1 MQTTEKTA
9 HTPGLKVNQYGNVDV
24 RNGVPA
30 GCAHINAKRL
40 TVTCAAIGVECA
52 LALIGWKSGK
62 WGGPEISGVVVR
74 GEDEAK
80 VREAMQ
86 RRAAKRLT
94 PAQKEARREAQHQK
108 DAAGL
113 ADSIRAA
120 WPVMPEDDVMRCA
133 RHATEI
139 GSGRVGRSSTAEDP
153 VRAAVVAY
161 ARHNYTSYESNFETG
176 EDKDS
181 NRDAIRAEL
190 AAKLSEWE
198 ISS

>member
-1 MQTTEKTA
+1 M
-9 HTPGLKVNQYGNVDV
+9 TPLPTNQYGNIDV

-30 GCAHINAKRL
+30 GCVHINAKRL
-40 TVTCAAIGVECA
+40 SVTCAAIGVECA
-52 LALIGWKSGK
+52 PALTGWKSGK

-74 GEDEAK
+74 AEDEAK
-80 VREAMQ
+80 VRDAMQ

-108 DAAGL
+108 DAADF
-113 ADSIRAA
+113 ADGIRSA
-120 WPVMPEDDVMRCA
+120 WPGMPEEDVLRCA

-139 GSGRVGRSSTAEDP
+139 GSGRVGRSNTAEDP

-161 ARHNYTSYESNFETG
+161 ARHNYTSYEQNFDDG

-181 NRDAIRAEL
+181 NRESIRAEL
-190 AAKLSEWE
+190 STKLCEWE
-198 ISS
+198 TLKQ